1 MMLVSKYDEFVRN
14 SDYSAGRSNEDRVN
28 IAIYGLAAEV
38 GSVVSAIKKRLLS
51 EDSAENWD
59 EPNDEI
65 IEEMGDVIWYCFA
78 LAQAANPGRPF
89 NILAF
94 DIANLK
100 REISATDDRAEKI
113 CRILDK
119 SKRAAFLQAAE
130 RFPQNATDLSFNDYQ
145 KAAFLT
151 ARTADRTLV
160 EVCLALFW
168 QLGAE
173 LFRHNLPQVERDLNK
188 SVVDRP
194 INRTLAEIAWH
205 LAAIASCFK
214 LDLGHVA
221 EKNIEKVSY
230 RRNRNNRTPLHDRG
244 RPKEEQL
251 PRKFEVA
258 FVTIRKGLARMYLN
272 GKQLGDDL
280 TDNAYD
286 NDGYRYHDVM
296 HLVNAA
302 KLGWSP
308 VLRSMLGR
316 KRKSNRR
323 LDEIEDGARARIVEE
338 AVIKAIHSE
347 GIRLARMTADT
358 KTSNQMKLFPVR
370 TDISSRFL
378 NIIRSFV
385 ADLEASKN
393 RHWEWEDAIIVG
405 HQIFYS
411 LRQEGQGTITVD
423 LDKRL
428 IEFRPEVCVELR
440 GPTAGLG
447 TSCLQIDQRNVSWH
461 DTELTDNE
469 MSATTNTSIDRATA
483 VCRKRAIMDALEI
496 QTSKRKDYR
505 NLVVTEIG
513 DGRIS
518 VRSRGVSQT
527 AMWNKGIIAFR
538 TSHTVIGSAVHCT
551 AIAIAAD

>member
-1 MMLVSKYDEFVRN
+1 MLVSDYNEFVKS
-14 SDYSAGRSNEDRVN
+14 SDYSVDRSRDDRVN

-51 EDSAENWD
+51 QDSTDSWD

-65 IEEMGDVIWYCFA
+65 TEELGDVIWYCFA
-78 LAQAANPGRPF
+78 LSQAANSGRPF
-89 NILAF
+89 NILAY
-94 DIANLK
+94 DIASLK
-100 REISATDDRAEKI
+100 REISATDQRAENI
-113 CRILDK
+113 RRVLDK
-119 SKRAAFLQAAE
+119 SKRESFLVAADKFPENAAE
-130 RFPQNATDLSFNDYQ
+130 LNFDDYQ
-145 KAAFLT
+145 ITAFLT

-160 EVCLALFW
+160 EVCLAVLW

-173 LFRHNLPQVERDLNK
+173 LLRHTMPQIERELNK

-194 INRTLAEIAWH
+194 INQTLAQVAWH

-214 LDLGHVA
+214 LNLGEVA
-221 EKNIEKVSY
+221 QKNIEKVSY
-230 RRNRNNRTPLHDRG
+230 RQNRNNQTPLHDRG

-308 VLRSMLGR
+308 VLRKMLGR

-323 LDEIEDGARARIVEE
+323 IDEIEDGARAQIVEE

-347 GIRLARMTADT
+347 GIRLARLTVDT

-393 RHWEWEDAIIVG
+393 RHWEWEDAIIQG
-405 HQIFYS
+405 HQIFYD
-411 LRQEGQGTITVD
+411 LRQEGQGTITID

-428 IEFRPEVCVELR
+428 IAFRPEVCAELR

-447 TSCLQIDQRNVSWH
+447 TSCLQIDQRNVSWYAS
-461 DTELTDNE
+461 ELTDIE
-469 MSATTNTSIDRATA
+469 LSAIPDNAIDVAKA
-483 VCRKRAIMDALEI
+483 VSRKRAIMDALGIVEP
-496 QTSKRKDYR
+496 KRRDYL
-505 NLVVTEIG
+505 NLVITEIG
-513 DGRIS
+513 GGRVS
-518 VRSRGVSQT
+518 VRSRGVSQS

-538 TSHTVIGSAVHCT
+538 SSHTVNGCAVHCT